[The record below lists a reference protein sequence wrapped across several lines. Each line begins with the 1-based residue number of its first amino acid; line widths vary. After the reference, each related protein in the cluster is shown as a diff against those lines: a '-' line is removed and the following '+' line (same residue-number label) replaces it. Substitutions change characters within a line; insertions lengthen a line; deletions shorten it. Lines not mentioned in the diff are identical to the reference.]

1 MVLHALESVLRKA
14 EKSLGGNITLAKVW
28 RTARPEDTSILGRSW
43 IIIGLNSCSIVTVG
57 DLGKFDTACSHSLS
71 HQLTGISSHACD
83 FTLLGSFHLGACCT
97 CCTLRTLQRGWGT
110 LATGLGPSGSENYWT
125 ESAGHLHPAGP
136 CRSNCFGLGLCFGMW
151 EVVKAPISDMTG
163 FLKGIYHSN
172 NR

>member
-1 MVLHALESVLRKA
+1 MPLKVSLGRQRSPLEAISPWQGYGEPHVLRIPQFW
-14 EKSLGGNITLAKVW
+14 EDLG
-28 RTARPEDTSILGRSW
+28 SSW

-57 DLGKFDTACSHSLS
+57 DLGKFDTACSHPLS
-71 HQLTGISSHACD
+71 HQLTGISSHACG

-125 ESAGHLHPAGP
+125 ESAGHIHPTGP

-151 EVVKAPISDMTG
+151 EVVFQHRVVTWQVSWKHLS
-163 FLKGIYHSN
+163 L
-172 NR
+172 